1 MKPSI
6 DKSVIDKTN
15 AWPFVEAKKI
25 LKERKEYIDRKNK
38 IILQT
43 GYGPSGLPHIGTFGE
58 VARTSMVVNAL
69 NQLTDIPKEII
80 TFSDDMDGLRKIPDN
95 VPNKD
100 LLEKNLNKP
109 LTSVPDPFN
118 KFGSFG
124 EHNNEMLKKFLNQF
138 GFKYTF
144 KSSSKLYSSGQFNE
158 TLKEVL
164 NNYQDIMD
172 IIIPTLGKE
181 RQKTY
186 SPFLPICP
194 DTGRV
199 LEIPVIEIDKVN
211 SKIVFDN
218 DGKKLEKSILNGE
231 CKLQWKVDW
240 AMRWYALDVDFEMY
254 GKDLIE
260 SAILS
265 TKIINLLGKKNPSG
279 FAYELFLDEKGEKIS
294 KSKGNGITIDQWL
307 EFASPESLS
316 LFMYQNP
323 KRAKKL
329 YKEIVPK
336 AVDEYLDFIDKS
348 KNQDEKQLILNPVWH
363 VHNGNVPQEDMIMTF
378 SMLLNLVETSNAN
391 SKDLLWKFVKKYKP
405 NIKEEN
411 FPIFDK
417 LVEYSIKYFK
427 EVIKE
432 NKKYKKP
439 NINEK
444 KALEEL
450 VKTLSECNDKML
462 PEEIQTKIYS
472 VGKENG
478 YRDNLRDWFK
488 LIYEVVFG
496 DENGPRLG
504 FFISFFGIQ
513 ETKELISEKINNV

>member
-1 MKPSI
+1 VI
-6 DKSVIDKTN
+6 DKANIEKTN

-25 LKERKEYIDRKNK
+25 LRERKKNIDKKGK

-58 VARTSMVVNAL
+58 VARTSMIVNAL
-69 NQLTDIPKEII
+69 NHLTDLPKEII

-95 VPNKD
+95 VPQK
-100 LLEKNLNKP
+100 EKLKKYLHKP
-109 LTSVPDPFN
+109 LTIVPDPFE
-118 KFGSFG
+118 KYPSFG

-138 GFKYTF
+138 NFKYNF
-144 KSSSKLYSSGQFNE
+144 KSSTELYKSGYFNDALKL
-158 TLKEVL
+158 VL
-164 NNYQDIMD
+164 NNYKEIMN

-194 DTGRV
+194 NTGVV
-199 LEIPVIEIDKVN
+199 LEIPV
-211 SKIVFDN
+211 SKIDEKKSKIIFDN
-218 DGKKLEKSILNGE
+218 NGEKLEKSILDGH

-265 TKIINLLGKKNPSG
+265 SKIIKILGKTNPSG

-294 KSKGNGITIDQWL
+294 KSKGNGITIDEWL
-307 EFASPESLS
+307 NYASPESLS

-329 YKEIVPK
+329 YREIVPK
-336 AVDEYLDFIDKS
+336 AVDEYLDFIEKGKS
-348 KNQDEKQLILNPVWH
+348 QNELQILLNPVWH
-363 VHNGNVPQEDMIMTF
+363 VHNGTIPKENIIMTF
-378 SMLLNLVETSNAN
+378 SMLLNLVEASNAN

-405 NIKEEN
+405 NIKDKDY
-411 FPIFDK
+411 PIFDK
-417 LVEYSIKYFK
+417 LIEYAIKYFND
-427 EVIKE
+427 VIKK

-439 NINEK
+439 NLEEK
-444 KALEEL
+444 KSLEALVAAL
-450 VKTLSECNDKML
+450 KECNDEMQ
-462 PEEIQTKIYS
+462 PEEIQTKIYT

-478 YRDNLRDWFK
+478 YKENLRDWFR

-496 DENGPRLG
+496 DENGPRMG
-504 FFISFFGIQ
+504 FFISFFGVK
-513 ETKELISEKINNV
+513 ETQELIKDKIK

>member
-1 MKPSI
+1 VI
-6 DKSVIDKTN
+6 DKANIEKTN

-25 LKERKEYIDRKNK
+25 LRERKSNIEKKGK

-80 TFSDDMDGLRKIPDN
+80 TFSDDMDGLRKVPDN
-95 VPNKD
+95 VPNQD
-100 LLEKNLNKP
+100 LLNNNLHKP
-109 LTSVPDPFN
+109 LTEVPDPFN
-118 KFGSFG
+118 KYKSFG

-138 GFKYTF
+138 NFKYKF
-144 KSSSKLYSSGQFNE
+144 KSSTELYRSGKFNE
-158 TLKEVL
+158 TLKIIL
-164 NNYQDIMD
+164 KNYEEIMN

-194 DTGRV
+194 DTGIV
-199 LEIPVIEIDKVN
+199 LEIPIIKIDEEK
-211 SKIVFDN
+211 SIIIFDN
-218 DGKKLEKSILNGE
+218 KGKKLEKSILDGH

-265 TKIINLLGKKNPSG
+265 TKIIKLLGKSNPSG

-294 KSKGNGITIDQWL
+294 KSKGNGITIDEWL
-307 EFASPESLS
+307 KYASPESLS

-336 AVDEYLDFIDKS
+336 AVDEYLDFIEKAI
-348 KNQDEKQLILNPVWH
+348 NQNESQMLLNPAWH
-363 VHNGNVPQEDMIMTF
+363 VHNGDLPKEKMIMSF
-378 SMLLNLVETSNAN
+378 SMLLNLVETSNAD
-391 SKDLLWKFVKKYKP
+391 SKNLLWKFVKKYKS
-405 NIKEEN
+405 NISEIEQ
-411 FPIFDK
+411 PIFDK
-417 LVEYSIKYFK
+417 LIEYAIKYFN
-427 EVIKE
+427 EVKKIK
-432 NKKYKKP
+432 KKYKKP
-439 NINEK
+439 NKQEK
-444 KALEEL
+444 LVLEEL
-450 VKTLSECNDKML
+450 IKILDQCNDSMS
-462 PEEIQTKIYS
+462 PEDIQTEIYT

-478 YRDNLRDWFK
+478 YKENLRDWFK
-488 LIYEVVFG
+488 LIYEVIFG
-496 DENGPRLG
+496 EENGPRMG
-504 FFISFFGIQ
+504 FFISFFGVQ
-513 ETKELISEKINNV
+513 ETKQLIMDKIK

>member
-1 MKPSI
+1 MKTSI
-6 DKSVIDKTN
+6 DKTIIDKTN

-25 LKERKEYIDRKNK
+25 LKERKQSIENKKK

-58 VARTSMVVNAL
+58 VARTSMIVNAL
-69 NQLTDIPKEII
+69 NQMTDIPKEII

-100 LLEKNLNKP
+100 ILEKNLNKP
-109 LTSVPDPFN
+109 LTKVPDPFN

-124 EHNNEMLKKFLNQF
+124 EHNNEMLKNFLNQF

-144 KSSSKLYSSGQFNE
+144 KSSTELYKSGQFNNS
-158 TLKEVL
+158 LKL
-164 NNYQDIMD
+164 ILKNYEGIMN

-194 DTGRV
+194 DTGKV
-199 LEIPVIEIDKVN
+199 LEIPVTEIDNNN
-211 SKIVFDN
+211 SKIIFDN
-218 DGKKLEKSILNGE
+218 NGKKLEKSILNGE

-240 AMRWYALDVDFEMY
+240 AMRWFSLDVDFEMY

-307 EFASPESLS
+307 KFASPESLS

-348 KNQDEKQLILNPVWH
+348 KNQDEKHLILNPVWH
-363 VHNGNVPQEDMIMTF
+363 VHNADVPKEDMIMTF

-391 SKDLLWKFVKKYKP
+391 SKELLWKFVKKYKP
-405 NIKEEN
+405 NIKEDN

-417 LVEYSIKYFK
+417 LVEYSIKFFN

-439 NINEK
+439 NLEEK
-444 KALEEL
+444 KALNEL
-450 VKTLSECNDKML
+450 IKVLEECNDEML
-462 PEEIQTKIYS
+462 PEEIQTKIFS

-478 YRDNLRDWFK
+478 YKDNLRDWFK

-504 FFISFFGIQ
+504 FFISFFGIT
-513 ETKELISEKINNV
+513 ETKKLISEKIK

>member
-1 MKPSI
+1 MEKTN
-6 DKSVIDKTN
+6 IDKTN

-25 LKERKEYIDRKNK
+25 LRERKKFIDQKGK
-38 IILQT
+38 IVLQT

-58 VARTSMVVNAL
+58 VARTAMLVNAL
-69 NQLTDIPKEII
+69 NHITDLPKEII

-100 LLEKNLNKP
+100 QLAQSLHKP
-109 LTSVPDPFN
+109 LTNVPDPFG
-118 KFGSFG
+118 KFKSFG
-124 EHNNEMLKKFLNQF
+124 EHNNEMLKNFLNKF
-138 GFKYTF
+138 NFKYTF
-144 KSSSKLYSSGQFNE
+144 KSSTELYKSGFFNS
-158 TLKEVL
+158 TLQLILE
-164 NNYQDIMD
+164 NYQEIMD

-194 DTGRV
+194 ETGVV
-199 LEIPVIEIDKVN
+199 LEIPVLEINKEN
-211 SKIVFDN
+211 SKIIFDN
-218 DGKKLEKSILNGE
+218 NGKKLEQTILDGN

-265 TKIINLLGKKNPSG
+265 TKIIKLLGKNNPSG

-294 KSKGNGITIDQWL
+294 KSKGNGITIDEWL
-307 EFASPESLS
+307 EYASPESLS

-329 YKEIVPK
+329 YREIVPK
-336 AVDEYLDFIDKS
+336 AVDEYLESIDKS
-348 KNQDEKQLILNPVWH
+348 KTQNELQLLMNPVWH
-363 VHNGNVPQEDMIMTF
+363 VHNGKMPKEEMVMSF

-391 SKDLLWKFVKKYKP
+391 SKDLLWKFVKKYKI
-405 NIKEEN
+405 NILEKN
-411 FPIFDK
+411 YPIFDK
-417 LVEYSIKYFK
+417 LVGYAIKYFND
-427 EVIKE
+427 VIRQ

-439 NINEK
+439 NEIEK
-444 KALEEL
+444 KALEALIKVLEN
-450 VKTLSECNDKML
+450 CNDQMQ
-462 PEEIQTKIYS
+462 PEEIQTKVYS

-478 YRDNLRDWFK
+478 YSENLRDWFK

-496 DENGPRLG
+496 DENGPRMG
-504 FFISFFGIQ
+504 FFISFFGVN
-513 ETKELISEKINNV
+513 ETKQLIKNKIE

>member
-1 MKPSI
+1 
-6 DKSVIDKTN
+6 VIEKKFLDKTN

-25 LKERKEYIDRKNK
+25 LRERKNFIEKKGK

-69 NQLTDIPKEII
+69 NQFTDLPKVII
-80 TFSDDMDGLRKIPDN
+80 TFSDDMDGLRKIPEN
-95 VPNKD
+95 IPNKEILND
-100 LLEKNLNKP
+100 NLHKP
-109 LTSVPDPFN
+109 LTSVPDPFE
-118 KFGSFG
+118 KFKSFG
-124 EHNNEMLKKFLNQF
+124 EHNNEMLKKFLNK
-138 GFKYTF
+138 FKFNYDF
-144 KSSSKLYSSGQFNE
+144 KSSTELYKSGYFNS
-158 TLKEVL
+158 TLEIIL
-164 NNYQDIMD
+164 ENYQSIME
-172 IIIPTLGKE
+172 IVMPTLGKE

-194 DTGRV
+194 DTGVV
-199 LEIPVIEIDKVN
+199 LEIPVLEVNKDK
-211 SKIVFDN
+211 SKIIFDN
-218 DGKKLEKSILNGE
+218 NGKKLEASILNGD

-265 TKIINLLGKKNPSG
+265 SKIIRLLGKNNPSG

-307 EFASPESLS
+307 EYASPESLS

-329 YKEIVPK
+329 YREIVPK
-336 AVDEYLDFIDKS
+336 AVDEYLDFI
-348 KNQDEKQLILNPVWH
+348 EKGKTQNELQLLMNPVWH
-363 VHNGNVPQEDMIMTF
+363 VHNGEMPKEKIIMTF
-378 SMLLNLVETSNAN
+378 SMLLNLVETSNADT
-391 SKDLLWKFVKKYKP
+391 KELLWKFVKKYKK
-405 NIKEEN
+405 NIIEN
-411 FPIFDK
+411 KYPIFNN
-417 LVEYSIKYFK
+417 LISYAIKYFND
-427 EVIKE
+427 VIKQ
-432 NKKYKKP
+432 KKQYKKP
-439 NINEK
+439 NIDEEI
-444 KALEEL
+444 ALQAL
-450 VKTLSECNDKML
+450 IKTLENCNDKMT

-478 YRDNLRDWFK
+478 YSENLRDWFK

-496 DENGPRLG
+496 DENGPRMG
-504 FFISFFGIQ
+504 FFISFFGVK
-513 ETKELISEKINNV
+513 ETKQLIIDKLK